1 MRVLK
6 WILVGLGGLLALL
19 LVGVLTLPAATAY
32 AWFHPP
38 QSNVSLSGLQG
49 SIWTGEAA
57 SLRVDGHELGRLNW
71 RISPWQSLWGARS
84 LDFELQGPALKLR
97 GTAQAAAAGEIQLQ
111 ALQGEVDAA
120 WLAPALAIP
129 ELTPAGRLEVEVE
142 QLRLDAEQMPLD
154 IVARLYW
161 REAGVRGRAEAQ
173 FGDIEILANGLNGR
187 IGAEVRSVEGADLAI
202 DGRIQL
208 AERRYQAEFVLL
220 PRVSSGPL
228 IQALAWVGEPR
239 AEGGRLLKVEG
250 QLLPPGARQ

>member
-1 MRVLK
+1 
-6 WILVGLGGLLALL
+6 
-19 LVGVLTLPAATAY
+19 
-32 AWFHPP
+32 
-38 QSNVSLSGLQG
+38 
-49 SIWTGEAA
+49 
-57 SLRVDGHELGRLNW
+57 
-71 RISPWQSLWGARS
+71 
-84 LDFELQGPALKLR
+84 
-97 GTAQAAAAGEIQLQ
+97 
-111 ALQGEVDAA
+111 LQGEVDAA

-154 IVARLYW
+154 IVARLHW
-161 REAGVRGRAEAQ
+161 REAGVRGRAEAS

-187 IGAEVRSVEGADLAI
+187 IGAEVRSVAGADLDI